1 VSLPPNFSQAVDLS
15 SLGKPPVDT
24 STPMPGLEV
33 TAENLQPEILPL
45 SNSKPVVILCWS
57 ARSAESVST
66 LRALGNLEAA
76 DSGKWVLATVDIDT
90 EAPVA
95 QALQARTIPYG
106 VVFIGGQ
113 AIPFL
118 EQALSESQLRE
129 VITKIL
135 TLASQQGI
143 GEEPLEPTE
152 PEEDEALA
160 ALDQGDF
167 ATAEA
172 AYKKLLARKP
182 NDNFAKLGLSQVQL
196 LIRTEGLDGQKIMED
211 AIKNPEDITIQLQ
224 CADVEVMSGYLEPAF
239 ERLLHLVVLLDG
251 AEQKLV
257 KDRLLELFGLVDP
270 ADPRVIKARASLA
283 NALF

>member
-1 VSLPPNFSQAVDLS
+1 MSLPPNFSQAVDLS

-33 TAENLQPEILPL
+33 TAENLQVEFLPL

-57 ARSAESVST
+57 ARSAESVLT
-66 LRALGNLEAA
+66 LRALGNLESA
-76 DSGKWVLATVDIDT
+76 DLGKWVLARVDIDT
-90 EAPVA
+90 QAPVA
-95 QALQARTIPYG
+95 KALQARTIPYG

-135 TLASQQGI
+135 TLAAQQGI
-143 GEEPLEPTE
+143 GEEPIEPTE
-152 PEEDEALA
+152 PEEDEALS
-160 ALDQGDF
+160 ALNQGDYE
-167 ATAEA
+167 TAEA

-182 NDNFAKLGLSQVQL
+182 NDNFAKLGLAQVQL
-196 LIRTEGLDGQKIMED
+196 LIRTDGVNAQKAMED
-211 AIKNPEDITIQLQ
+211 AIKSPDDIAIQLK

-239 ERLLHLVVLLDG
+239 ERLLNLVVILDG
-251 AEQKLV
+251 ENQKLV

-270 ADPRVIKARASLA
+270 ADPRVIKARAALA

>member
-1 VSLPPNFSQAVDLS
+1 MSLPPHFSQAVDLS

-24 STPMPGLEV
+24 SAPLPGLEV

>member
-1 VSLPPNFSQAVDLS
+1 MSLPPNFSQAVDLS

-24 STPMPGLEV
+24 SAPLPGLEV

-45 SNSKPVVILCWS
+45 SNSKPVIILCWS

>member
-1 VSLPPNFSQAVDLS
+1 VSFPPNFSQAVDLS

-24 STPMPGLEV
+24 STPMPGIEV
-33 TAENLQPEILPL
+33 TAQNLQAEILPL
-45 SNSKPVVILCWS
+45 SNTKPVVILCWS
-57 ARSAESVST
+57 ARSVESVST
-66 LRALGNLEAA
+66 LRALGNLEVA
-76 DSGKWVLATVDIDT
+76 DAGKWILARVDIDT
-90 EAPVA
+90 QAPVA

-118 EQALSESQLRE
+118 EQALTETQLRE

-135 TLASQQGI
+135 TLAAQQGI

-160 ALDQGDF
+160 ALDQGDY
-167 ATAEA
+167 ATAET

-182 NDNFAKLGLSQVQL
+182 NDNFAKLGLAQVQL
-196 LIRTEGLDGQKIMED
+196 LIRTEGIDGQKIMEE
-211 AIKNPEDITIQLQ
+211 AVRNPEDIVVQMQ

-239 ERLLHLVVLLDG
+239 ERLLHLVVILDG
-251 AEQKLV
+251 TEQKLV

-270 ADPRVIKARASLA
+270 ADPRVIKARAALA

>member
-1 VSLPPNFSQAVDLS
+1 MSLPPNFSQAVDLS

-90 EAPVA
+90 QAPVA

>member
-1 VSLPPNFSQAVDLS
+1 MSLPPNFSQAVDLS

-24 STPMPGLEV
+24 STPMLGLEV

-45 SNSKPVVILCWS
+45 SNSKPVIILCWS